1 MLFRNIGL
9 RLFLIAAL
17 PWLAVACLG
26 ASPETPAP
34 EVIPASVLVSSG
46 EIFPVGDP
54 VGDIDADYPANY
66 PPENPAEQIKRFQP
80 LADYLVDHLGLYG
93 YQTGRVAVTKNME
106 DMADLLKG
114 GTIDIYMDSPF
125 PTRAGQEL
133 SGSQVILPRWQGD
146 VDPYS
151 SAYVATTASG
161 NERTEGLLANP
172 SPSTVSRS
180 RFGPDWSR
188 SW

>member
-1 MLFRNIGL
+1 MLFRNMGL
-9 RLFLIAAL
+9 RLFLIVAL

-26 ASPETPAP
+26 TSPERPTP

-46 EIFPVGDP
+46 EISP
-54 VGDIDADYPANY
+54 VGDIDANY
-66 PPENPAEQIKRFQP
+66 PGGKIKRFQP

-106 DMADLLKG
+106 EMAGLPKG

-161 NERTEGLLANP
+161 NERTEGPLANP